1 MAISIYNKVDGI
13 EFDSGSVKY
22 YISNKNIKLKKT
34 GDQFSIYDDS
44 NTSVAIGQ
52 RFITFKYSDVV
63 VPSTSSADLLYEELV
78 GYLDGTAPPEIGDN
92 GTPALNKFGALSAL
106 TNGVAFYWDTQTE
119 PLYELHEGIKT
130 NKEFIRIAS
139 DTGAIGTGTEAYLA
153 DVSGGGTEKSYL
165 PNIDMEEIYGFN
177 WGLRLRKG
185 TLDKLI
191 FRIQDNLT
199 GLTTFNAI
207 ATGTRI

>member
-63 VPSTSSADLLYEELV
+63 VPSTSSSDLLYEELV
-78 GYLDGTAPPEIGDN
+78 GYLDGTAPPTSGGETVIDATLNTSEKSNEISN
-92 GTPALNKFGALSAL
+92 NTRLSEKSL
-106 TNGVAFYWDTQTE
+106 NGVIEQLED
-119 PLYELHEGIKT
+119 IK
-130 NKEFIRIAS
+130 
-139 DTGAIGTGTEAYLA
+139 DL
-153 DVSGGGTEKSYL
+153 L
-165 PNIDMEEIYGFN
+165 
-177 WGLRLRKG
+177 
-185 TLDKLI
+185 KLI
-191 FRIQDNLT
+191 LT
-199 GLTTFNAI
+199 
-207 ATGTRI
+207 

>member
-63 VPSTSSADLLYEELV
+63 VPSTSSSDLLYEELV
-78 GYLDGTAPPEIGDN
+78 GYLDGTAPPTSGGETVIDATLNTSEKSNEIEIN
-92 GTPALNKFGALSAL
+92 TRLSEKSI
-106 TNGVAFYWDTQTE
+106 NGVIEQLED
-119 PLYELHEGIKT
+119 IK
-130 NKEFIRIAS
+130 N
-139 DTGAIGTGTEAYLA
+139 L
-153 DVSGGGTEKSYL
+153 L
-165 PNIDMEEIYGFN
+165 
-177 WGLRLRKG
+177 
-185 TLDKLI
+185 KLI
-191 FRIQDNLT
+191 LT
-199 GLTTFNAI
+199 
-207 ATGTRI
+207 

>member
-78 GYLDGTAPPEIGDN
+78 GYLDGTAPP
-92 GTPALNKFGALSAL
+92 T
-106 TNGVAFYWDTQTE
+106 
-119 PLYELHEGIKT
+119 
-130 NKEFIRIAS
+130 
-139 DTGAIGTGTEAYLA
+139 
-153 DVSGGGTEKSYL
+153 SGGETVIDATLNTSEKSNEIEL
-165 PNIDMEEIYGFN
+165 NTDQSKVILNNILEQLIIN
-177 WGLRLRKG
+177 NNLL
-185 TLDKLI
+185 KLI
-191 FRIQDNLT
+191 LS
-199 GLTTFNAI
+199 
-207 ATGTRI
+207 

>member
-63 VPSTSSADLLYEELV
+63 VPSTSSSDLLYEELV
-78 GYLDGTAPPEIGDN
+78 GYLDGTAPPTSGGETVIDATLNTSEKSNEIE
-92 GTPALNKFGALSAL
+92 LNTNRAEITLNDILEEQRL
-106 TNGVAFYWDTQTE
+106 TNKILKQ
-119 PLYELHEGIKT
+119 
-130 NKEFIRIAS
+130 
-139 DTGAIGTGTEAYLA
+139 
-153 DVSGGGTEKSYL
+153 
-165 PNIDMEEIYGFN
+165 IYN
-177 WGLRLRKG
+177 PE
-185 TLDKLI
+185 
-191 FRIQDNLT
+191 
-199 GLTTFNAI
+199 
-207 ATGTRI
+207 

>member
-63 VPSTSSADLLYEELV
+63 VPSTSSSDLLYEELV
-78 GYLDGTAPPEIGDN
+78 GYLDGTAPP
-92 GTPALNKFGALSAL
+92 T
-106 TNGVAFYWDTQTE
+106 
-119 PLYELHEGIKT
+119 
-130 NKEFIRIAS
+130 
-139 DTGAIGTGTEAYLA
+139 
-153 DVSGGGTEKSYL
+153 SGGETVIDATLNTSEKSNEIEL
-165 PNIDMEEIYGFN
+165 NTDQSKVILNNILEQLIIN
-177 WGLRLRKG
+177 NNLL
-185 TLDKLI
+185 KLI
-191 FRIQDNLT
+191 LS
-199 GLTTFNAI
+199 
-207 ATGTRI
+207 